1 GEEGIV
7 LRLVEAVDLVAEE
20 DGARTA
26 GVPPRLG
33 LTQDLAD
40 ARHAF
45 RDRAERDED
54 GARALG
60 DDAGE
65 RRLPRPGRAPED
77 EAADLVALDQ
87 RAERAAR
94 AEDVLLAGERV
105 DRTRAHAG
113 GERGAGIEPVARRG
127 RFRGRLLE

>member
-1 GEEGIV
+1 VHLEARVFGRRADQRDGARLDVGEEGIL

-77 EAADLVALDQ
+77 EAADL
-87 RAERAAR
+87 
-94 AEDVLLAGERV
+94 
-105 DRTRAHAG
+105 
-113 GERGAGIEPVARRG
+113 
-127 RFRGRLLE
+127 